1 MNEEGEEK
9 RRGSEVEK
17 TAMDMSCG
25 RVEERQ
31 VGKRK

>member
-1 MNEEGEEK
+1 MRRERRKGEEVRWK
-9 RRGSEVEK
+9 RRP
-17 TAMDMSCG
+17 MNMSCG

>member
-1 MNEEGEEK
+1 MRRERRKGEEVRWK
-9 RRGSEVEK
+9 RL
-17 TAMDMSCG
+17 AMDMSCG